1 MSAKTSLFLLL
12 CFVIALGIMRCD
24 RASSLTGR
32 DVVQLSF
39 WNGFTGPD
47 GRVMLEMIRRF
58 NNENPDVHVSMQ
70 RIAWATY
77 YNKLMVSAIDGRG
90 PEVFVLQAQLLPRMD
105 RAAFIEDVTS
115 MYTTSLREDI
125 DPTIIA
131 RMNFPLADGRER
143 LIGLPLDIW
152 PRGMYCNAEMLK
164 SIGMV
169 NTDGSARAPTNFDE
183 FIKAVTELKKDFDG
197 DGSIDQ
203 WGWGF
208 GPWNDNFMSLVPQ
221 FGGQYLDADGQPT
234 LDHPG
239 NIAALQFLVDLLQKY
254 KVAPPPEGGIAGW
267 IGFRQK
273 RVAMVWE
280 GPYMLGD
287 LKRLTDH
294 PYFGVPLPQVGP
306 KQGTLADSH
315 VLCVRKGLDEKTQSA
330 AMRFMKFISDNSL
343 DWADAGQVPIRKSVL
358 ASDGFKKLQ
367 VQYAFSKQLPYVMY
381 PPRTPSLNQLQLNIN
396 LACESA
402 IRGNMS
408 AAAALKKA
416 NEDYKRYLERDRV
429 EQQTDGVG
437 EEQHST
443 IDDAKRGVS
452 FIYSSPNSGESVRG
466 VRLADG
472 RNALIA
478 HDQMPQPLDWV
489 RQGSSSSRGS
499 FSDRRISGHGEQE
512 SSYDGP
518 GRMNPARVV
527 STCFASRRPEILHS
541 LRLALDDGDVG
552 SGVLGLEGGVA

>member
-1 MSAKTSLFLLL
+1 MSAKTSLLLLL
-12 CFVIALGIMRCD
+12 CFVITLGILRCD
-24 RASSLTGR
+24 RAGSLTGQE
-32 DVVQLSF
+32 VVQLSF

-58 NNENPDVHVSMQ
+58 NKENPDVHVTMQ
-70 RIAWATY
+70 RIAWGTY
-77 YNKLMVSAIDGRG
+77 YNKLMVSALDGRG

-105 RAAFIEDVTS
+105 RAGFVDEVNA
-115 MYTTSLREDI
+115 MYDQSLRDDI

-131 RMNFPLADGRER
+131 RMNFPRSDGGER
-143 LIGLPLDIW
+143 LLGLPLDIW
-152 PRGMYCNAEMLK
+152 PRGMYCNAEMLE
-164 SIGMV
+164 SIGM
-169 NTDGSARAPTNFDE
+169 THPDGSARAPLNFEE
-183 FIKAVTELKKDFDG
+183 FISAITQLKKDVDG

-221 FGGQYLDADGQPT
+221 FGGQYLDANGEPT

-267 IGFRQK
+267 IGFRQQ

-306 KQGTLADSH
+306 NKGTLADSH
-315 VLCVRKGLDEKTQSA
+315 VLCVRKGLDEKTKSGA
-330 AMRFMKFISDNSL
+330 LRFMKFISDNSL
-343 DWADAGQVPIRKSVL
+343 EWADAGQVPIRKSVL

-367 VQYAFSKQLPYVMY
+367 VQYAFSQQLPYVMY

-402 IRGNMS
+402 IRGKMT
-408 AAAALKKA
+408 AADALKKA
-416 NEDYKRYLERDRV
+416 NQDYKNYLKRDRL

-437 EEQHST
+437 E
-443 IDDAKRGVS
+443 DDRPTPPDEAKHRVS
-452 FIYSSPNSGESVRG
+452 V
-466 VRLADG
+466 A
-472 RNALIA
+472 
-478 HDQMPQPLDWV
+478 
-489 RQGSSSSRGS
+489 
-499 FSDRRISGHGEQE
+499 
-512 SSYDGP
+512 P
-518 GRMNPARVV
+518 GQV
-527 STCFASRRPEILHS
+527 STK
-541 LRLALDDGDVG
+541 
-552 SGVLGLEGGVA
+552 GGVA